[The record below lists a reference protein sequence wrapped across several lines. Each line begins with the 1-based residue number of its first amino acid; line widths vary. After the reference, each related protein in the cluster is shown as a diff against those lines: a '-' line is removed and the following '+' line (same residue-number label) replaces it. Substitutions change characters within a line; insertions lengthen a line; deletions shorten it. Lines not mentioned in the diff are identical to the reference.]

1 MYSADR
7 LRQRQWWRG
16 AALNRQRAG
25 NHSADQ
31 LAAEQASYWRTP
43 ALWISCATN
52 SANCRVPATLQ
63 PGSLKSPVLQTARQ
77 RARTESSPNRAAEP
91 RPKLCRILIASGNN
105 LPTGL
110 AVTVSAPTQA

>member
-7 LRQRQWWRG
+7 LRQRQCWRG

-31 LAAEQASYWRTP
+31 LAAEQASYWRTQV
-43 ALWISCATN
+43 LRISCATN

-63 PGSLKSPVLQTARQ
+63 PSSLKSAVLQPARQ
-77 RARTESSPNRAAEP
+77 SARTESSIKRAAELKP
-91 RPKLCRILIASGNN
+91 NPWRRLIQSEKI
-105 LPTGL
+105 
-110 AVTVSAPTQA
+110 